1 MASTYKLI
9 SSVTVGAGAT
19 STIAFTSIPATY
31 TDLVFRLSIRNLAGG
46 IDDQLRVNFNNTGVG
61 STTVN
66 KVLQGNGDG
75 SVSSNNSSTWIIGGF
90 NANGSTANIFTNVE
104 IYIPNYLSSL
114 NKNFYVDSA
123 MERNETICY
132 TEITAGVWQDTAE
145 ITSVAFSMPSVNFA
159 QYSTAYL
166 YGISNA

>member
-31 TDLVFRLSIRNLAGG
+31 TDLVFRLSIRNLSGG
-46 IDDQLRVNFNNTGVG
+46 IDDQLRVNFNSTGVSG
-61 STTVN
+61 TTIN
-66 KVLQGNGDG
+66 KVLQGNGLG
-75 SVSSNNSSTWIIGGF
+75 SVGSANSSTWIIGGF
-90 NANGSTANIFTNVE
+90 NGNGTTANTFTDAE

-114 NKNFYVDSA
+114 NKNFYVDST
-123 MERNETICY
+123 METNAAQNY
-132 TEITAGVWQDTAE
+132 TEINACVWQDTAA
-145 ITSVAFSMPSVNFA
+145 ITSVAFTMPSVNFA